1 MDRSR
6 KIRWPATGWHC
17 ATTAQP
23 SGPPDVTAAAP
34 PDPEINTSLINVIC
48 STSAP
53 IPTTTTASPPATM
66 PTKDDSANN
75 GPPIPAHVSLLAG
88 GAAGAIEAAL
98 TYPFEFAKTRVQL
111 RNETTTT
118 TPQQGPRQPYRSPNP
133 FHIIRA
139 VVRDEGARA
148 LYSGCASLVIGS
160 VGKDG
165 VRFLSF
171 DLIKRQFA
179 DPDTGTLT
187 PLRSLGAGMSAG
199 VASATA
205 VTPTERIKTALIDDA
220 RAGGERRFRGSMVE
234 AVRAVVREDGVVRG
248 LYRGFAGTTLKQ
260 ASATACR
267 MGTYNIL
274 KDWERARGVEQTTVV
289 NFANGSVAGIVTTY
303 ATQPFD
309 TIKTRCQS
317 ARGESMAAAVKSIWD
332 DGGVRA
338 FWRGTVMRLGRI
350 VFSGGILFTG
360 YERMVK
366 ILDPLIGRGTGYA

>member
-1 MDRSR
+1 M
-6 KIRWPATGWHC
+6 PA
-17 ATTAQP
+17 
-23 SGPPDVTAAAP
+23 
-34 PDPEINTSLINVIC
+34 
-48 STSAP
+48 
-53 IPTTTTASPPATM
+53 
-66 PTKDDSANN
+66 KDDSANN

-148 LYSGCASLVIGS
+148 LYSGCTSLVIGS

-220 RAGGERRFRGSMVE
+220 RAGGERRFQGSMVE